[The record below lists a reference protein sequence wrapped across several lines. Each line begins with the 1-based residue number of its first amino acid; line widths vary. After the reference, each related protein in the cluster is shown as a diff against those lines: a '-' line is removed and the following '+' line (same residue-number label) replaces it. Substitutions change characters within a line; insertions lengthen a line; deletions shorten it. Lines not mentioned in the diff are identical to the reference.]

1 VSAPVFEPEELL
13 RRTYRGIS
21 GAGLEES
28 GPMLLDTSEGVRSS
42 SASLDCEKDW
52 RDALEGV

>member
-1 VSAPVFEPEELL
+1 MGMSGVARTVS
-13 RRTYRGIS
+13 
-21 GAGLEES
+21 ES

-52 RDALEGV
+52 IDDL